1 MSLLDIMAI
10 TMMAA
15 VIILILTKLIPMN
28 FTLFLVPVAVAL
40 ILGYKP
46 SEISTMVAEQFA
58 TTMRSSGY
66 MLIFGLLYFSMLTE
80 TGMFDKIVGAITSLI
95 GSRMNV
101 VVIMALTTIVAAVG
115 MLTANISTCYLV
127 TFPIMMPLYKKYKF
141 NRVYAFIL
149 VQTAL
154 AAMCFIPWGVGIA
167 LSAMMAECD
176 TLELASASIPWALC
190 FIPVIIAQ
198 WVYFAWLHKKEHGT
212 LGLPGEAEQENG
224 EEEQQQRNVNARP
237 GLFWLNLIMFA
248 AVIIALAVFKI
259 PAYFV
264 FLIVSCITA
273 LVNYPKDFTQMWN
286 KTGTMIFNIILMLL
300 SISVYI
306 AVFSQTGMVES
317 FAELIVGIFPGGTAK
332 YAFIVLLAVSVPV
345 IRFIP
350 YQLYNAMYPLL
361 IFIGA
366 QFGYTPI
373 EIIAPYVCNLALA
386 TGVTP
391 VNASIYVAGPLLETE
406 VDSIVKKG
414 VPIMTI
420 TNILVMILA
429 VAVGILRL

>member
-1 MSLLDIMAI
+1 MSFLNIMAI
-10 TMMAA
+10 VMMAV
-15 VIILILTKLIPMN
+15 VIAFILTKKIPMN
-28 FTLFLVPVAVAL
+28 FTLFLVPIVVAL
-40 ILGYKP
+40 ILGFKP
-46 SEISTMVAEQFA
+46 ADIGTMVVDQFN
-58 TTMRSSGY
+58 TTMKASGY

-80 TGMFDKIVGAITSLI
+80 TGMFETIIGGITKVI

-101 VVIMALTTIVAAVG
+101 VVIMILTTVIAAIG
-115 MLTANISTCYLV
+115 MLTANISTCYLI

-149 VQTAL
+149 AQTAL
-154 AAMCFIPWGVGIA
+154 AAMCFIPWGIGIA
-167 LSAMMAECD
+167 LSAMMAGCD
-176 TLELASASIPWALC
+176 TVELAVASIPWALC
-190 FIPVIIAQ
+190 FIPVIILQ
-198 WVYFAWLHKKEHGT
+198 WVYFAYQHKKEVGT
-212 LGLPGEAEQENG
+212 LGLPKDAQAEHETETQKQENA
-224 EEEQQQRNVNARP
+224 NSRP
-237 GLFWLNLIMFA
+237 GLFWINLLIFIL
-248 AVIIALAVFKI
+248 VIVALAVFKI

-264 FLIVSCITA
+264 FIIAACVTA
-273 LVNYPKDFTQMWN
+273 LIDYPKNFADMWN

-306 AVFSQTGMVES
+306 AVFSKTGMVES

-345 IRFIP
+345 IRFVP

-373 EIIAPYVCNLALA
+373 AVIAPYVCNLALA

-391 VNASIYVAGPLLETE
+391 VNTSIYVAGPLLETD
-406 VDSIVKKG
+406 VDGIVKKG

-420 TNILVMILA
+420 TNILVIVLA
-429 VAVGILRL
+429 IAVGILKL

>member
-1 MSLLDIMAI
+1 MTFLNIMAI
-10 TMMAA
+10 LMMAV
-15 VIILILTKLIPMN
+15 VIVLILTNKIPMN
-28 FTLFLVPVAVAL
+28 FTLFLVPIVVAL

-46 SEISTMVAEQFA
+46 MEISDMVLDQYA

-80 TGMFDKIVGAITSLI
+80 TGMFDKIVGGITGLI

-101 VVIMALTTIVAAVG
+101 VIIMILTTVIAAVG
-115 MLTANISTCYLV
+115 MLTANISTCYLI
-127 TFPIMMPLYKKYKF
+127 TFPLMMPLYKKYRF
-141 NRVYAFIL
+141 NRVHAFIL
-149 VQTAL
+149 TQTTM
-154 AAMCFIPWGVGIA
+154 AAMCFIPWGIGIA
-167 LSAMMAECD
+167 LSAMMAGCD
-176 TLELASASIPWALC
+176 TVELSSASIPWALC

-198 WVYFAWLHKKEHGT
+198 WIYFAYCHKKEVGT
-212 LGLPGEAEQENG
+212 LGLPATSEAEG
-224 EEEQQQRNVNARP
+224 SHEEQVKEKENSRP
-237 GLFWLNLIMFA
+237 GLFWVNLVIFA
-248 AVIIALAVFKI
+248 AAIAALAVFKI

-264 FLIVSCITA
+264 FIIASCATA
-273 LVNYPKDFTQMWN
+273 LINYPKTFADMWN
-286 KTGTMIFNIILMLL
+286 KTGVMIFNILLMLL

-306 AVFSQTGMVES
+306 AVFSKTGMVES
-317 FAELIVGIFPGGTAK
+317 FAEMIVGIFPGGTAK

-345 IRFIP
+345 IRFVP

-361 IFIGA
+361 IYVGA

-391 VNASIYVAGPLLETE
+391 VNASIYVAGPLLDTE

-414 VPIMTI
+414 VPIMTV

-429 VAVGILRL
+429 VVFGIMRV

>member
-1 MSLLDIMAI
+1 MSFLDIMAI
-10 TMMAA
+10 VMMAA
-15 VIILILTKLIPMN
+15 VVILILTKWIPMN
-28 FTLFLVPVAVAL
+28 FTLFLTPVAVAL
-40 ILGYKP
+40 LLGYDP
-46 SEISTMVAEQFA
+46 AQISTMVLEQFA

-80 TGMFDKIVGAITSLI
+80 TGMFDKIVGRITGLI

-101 VVIMALTTIVAAVG
+101 VVIMVLTTVVAAVG

-149 VQTAL
+149 AQTAL
-154 AAMCFIPWGVGIA
+154 AAMCFIPWGVGIS

-176 TLELASASIPWALC
+176 TLELATASIPWALC

-198 WVYFAWLHKKEHGT
+198 WIYFAWMHKKEIGT
-212 LGLPGEAEQENG
+212 LGLPDESDSGSVKEEKQAENPNE
-224 EEEQQQRNVNARP
+224 RP
-237 GLFWLNLIMFA
+237 AFFWLNLLIFA
-248 AVIIALAVFKI
+248 TVIVALAAFKI

-273 LVNYPKDFTQMWN
+273 LINYPKDFAQMWN

-317 FAELIVGIFPGGTAK
+317 FAELIVGIFPGGAAK

-361 IFIGA
+361 IFIGV

-391 VNASIYVAGPLLETE
+391 VNASIYVAGPLLDTE

-414 VPIMTI
+414 VPIMTV
-420 TNILVMILA
+420 TNLLVMALA

>member
-80 TGMFDKIVGAITSLI
+80 TGMFDKIVGAITGLI

-212 LGLPGEAEQENG
+212 LSLPGEAEQENG

>member
-1 MSLLDIMAI
+1 MTFLNIMAI
-10 TMMAA
+10 VMM
-15 VIILILTKLIPMN
+15 VVVVVLILTNKIPMN
-28 FTLFLVPVAVAL
+28 FTLFLVPIAVAL

-46 SEISTMVAEQFA
+46 MEISDMVLEQYA

-80 TGMFDKIVGAITSLI
+80 TGMFDKIVGGITGLI

-101 VVIMALTTIVAAVG
+101 VIIMILTTVIAAVG
-115 MLTANISTCYLV
+115 MLTANISTCYLI
-127 TFPIMMPLYKKYKF
+127 TFPLMMPLYKKYRF
-141 NRVYAFIL
+141 NRVHAFIL
-149 VQTAL
+149 TQTTM
-154 AAMCFIPWGVGIA
+154 AAMCFIPWGIGIA
-167 LSAMMAECD
+167 LSAMMAGCD
-176 TLELASASIPWALC
+176 TVELSSASIPWALC

-198 WVYFAWLHKKEHGT
+198 WIYFAYRHKKEVGT
-212 LGLPGEAEQENG
+212 LGLPATPEAEG
-224 EEEQQQRNVNARP
+224 SREEQVKEKENSRP
-237 GLFWLNLIMFA
+237 GLFWVNLAIFA
-248 AVIIALAVFKI
+248 AAIAALAVFKI

-264 FLIVSCITA
+264 FIIASCATA
-273 LVNYPKDFTQMWN
+273 LINYPKTFADMWN
-286 KTGTMIFNIILMLL
+286 KTGVMIFNILLMLL

-317 FAELIVGIFPGGTAK
+317 FAEMIVGIFPGGTAK

-345 IRFIP
+345 IRFVP

-361 IFIGA
+361 IYVGA

-391 VNASIYVAGPLLETE
+391 VNASIYVAGPLLDTE

-414 VPIMTI
+414 VPIMTV

-429 VAVGILRL
+429 VVFGIMRV

>member
-1 MSLLDIMAI
+1 
-10 TMMAA
+10 MMAV
-15 VIILILTKLIPMN
+15 VIAFILTKKIPMN
-28 FTLFLVPVAVAL
+28 FTLFLVPIVVAL
-40 ILGYKP
+40 ILGFKP
-46 SEISTMVAEQFA
+46 ADIGTMVVDQFN
-58 TTMRSSGY
+58 TTMKASGY

-80 TGMFDKIVGAITSLI
+80 TGMFETIIGGITKVI

-101 VVIMALTTIVAAVG
+101 VVIMILTTVIAAIG
-115 MLTANISTCYLV
+115 MLTANISTCYLI

-149 VQTAL
+149 AQTAL
-154 AAMCFIPWGVGIA
+154 AAMCFIPWGIGIA
-167 LSAMMAECD
+167 LSAMMAGCD
-176 TLELASASIPWALC
+176 TVELAVASIPWALC
-190 FIPVIIAQ
+190 FIPVIILQ
-198 WVYFAWLHKKEHGT
+198 WVYFAYQHKKEVGT
-212 LGLPGEAEQENG
+212 LGLPKDAQAEHETETQKQENA
-224 EEEQQQRNVNARP
+224 NSRP
-237 GLFWLNLIMFA
+237 GLFWINLLIFIL
-248 AVIIALAVFKI
+248 VIVALAVFKI

-264 FLIVSCITA
+264 FIIAACVTA
-273 LVNYPKDFTQMWN
+273 LIDYPKNFADMWN

-306 AVFSQTGMVES
+306 AVFSKTGMVES

-345 IRFIP
+345 IRFVP

-373 EIIAPYVCNLALA
+373 AVIAPYVCNLALA

-391 VNASIYVAGPLLETE
+391 VNTSIYVAGPLLETD
-406 VDSIVKKG
+406 VDGIVKKG

-420 TNILVMILA
+420 TNILVIVLA
-429 VAVGILRL
+429 IAVGILKL

>member
-1 MSLLDIMAI
+1 MSILNIMAI

-15 VIILILTKLIPMN
+15 VIVLILTKVIPMN

-40 ILGYKP
+40 ILGYNP
-46 SEISTMVAEQFA
+46 AEISTMVVEQFA

-80 TGMFDKIVGAITSLI
+80 TGMFDRIVGSITGLI

-101 VVIMALTTIVAAVG
+101 VIIMVLTTVIAAVG

-127 TFPIMMPLYKKYKF
+127 TFPIMMPLYRKYRF
-141 NRVYAFIL
+141 NRVHAFIL

-167 LSAMMAECD
+167 MSAMMAECD

-198 WVYFAWLHKKEHGT
+198 WVYFAWLHKKEVGT
-212 LGLPGEAEQENG
+212 LGLPEQGMSENDAK
-224 EEEQQQRNVNARP
+224 EENKGKENARP
-237 GLFWLNLIMFA
+237 KLFWANLAVFI
-248 AVIIALAVFKI
+248 AVIVALAVYKI

-264 FLIVSCITA
+264 FIIVSCITA
-273 LVNYPKDFTQMWN
+273 LLNYPKTFTDMWN
-286 KTGTMIFNIILMLL
+286 RTGTMIFNIILMLL

-306 AVFSQTGMVES
+306 AVFAQTGMVES
-317 FAELIVGIFPGGTAK
+317 FAQLIVGIFPGGTAK

-345 IRFIP
+345 IRFVP

-391 VNASIYVAGPLLETE
+391 VNASIYVAAPLLETE
-406 VDSIVKKG
+406 VDGIVKKG
-414 VPIMTI
+414 VPIMTV
-420 TNILVMILA
+420 TNILVMVLA
-429 VAVGILRL
+429 AAVGILRL